1 MSVLA
6 ISSTAQ
12 YASSDD
18 LYLSS
23 TVTMDGFGPVFGV
36 VFLSLV
42 ECYGGGV
49 NKPQFLSSTTQNQDG
64 STSTQNYD
72 STWGYIYLDQL
83 TSVDWQIAVSNG
95 ACIGRCDIF
104 QWG

>member
-6 ISSTAQ
+6 ISSIAQ

-18 LYLSS
+18 LYLSN

-42 ECYGGGV
+42 QCYGGGF
-49 NKPQFLSSTTQNQDG
+49 NHPQFLSSTTQNPDG

-72 STWGYIYLDQL
+72 STWRYLYVDQL

-95 ACIGRCDIF
+95 SCIARCDVF